1 MVVQHT
7 VNVKVIG
14 SNPIVGVIA
23 ENCVNAHEVVE

>member
-23 ENCVNAHEVVE
+23 ENRIKAHEVVE